1 MNARYK
7 HNQPGYLFIVIG
19 LGLVAV
25 AAFVYAYGPQ
35 PLGIIIGA
43 ISIFLLV
50 FGYKLTVEIKDG
62 FLRFW
67 FGLGIFWKKIAIE
80 QIVYC
85 EPFRGVFAGWG
96 IRITPDGWLYNV
108 SGMKVV
114 TVVLKSG
121 KKIHIGTDEPYRLV
135 ETLNSVLRGQAG
147 DVSTQTWCEVKA
159 DYLKR
164 VEQALSAVRHPRSF
178 EILADVSGHLDRRF
192 AEIGPQERTWENFQK
207 IITEM
212 GPPSDYA
219 ELISQD
225 RKSGRS
231 KLTKLELGVI
241 GILLVMFGVSAYF
254 YPQMPERI
262 TTQWDF
268 RGQPSSYMPKP
279 VGMFITPVIF
289 AVLVIAH
296 IVIPRTASVS
306 VNIEGF
312 RRFYGG
318 LLIVFSIVMLAV
330 QYQIIL
336 WNLGIKTNP
345 NVVVA
350 ITASAIVVWM
360 LLWYYRAHCKR

>member
-1 MNARYK
+1 MNAQYR
-7 HNQPGYLFIVIG
+7 HSQPGYLMILIGVI
-19 LGLVAV
+19 LLVV
-25 AAFVYAYGPQ
+25 AAFVWVYGLQ
-35 PLGIIIGA
+35 PLEIILGA
-43 ISIFLLV
+43 IGIFLLA
-50 FGYKLTVEIKDG
+50 FGYKLTVEIKNG

-96 IRITPDGWLYNV
+96 IRFVWNGWLYNV
-108 SGMKVV
+108 SGMKAV

-121 KKIHIGTDEPYRLV
+121 KKIHIGTDEPVQLI
-135 ETLNSVLRGQAG
+135 EAINSVLHGQVG
-147 DVSTQTWCEVKA
+147 VESTQMWSEVKA

-164 VEQALSAVRHPRSF
+164 VEQALSVARHPRSF
-178 EILADVSGHLDRRF
+178 EILADVGNHLDRRF
-192 AEIGPQERTWENFQK
+192 TELEPRQQTWENFQR

-212 GPPSDYA
+212 GPPSEYA
-219 ELISQD
+219 ELVNED
-225 RKSGRS
+225 KKSGRL
-231 KLTKLELGVI
+231 KLTKLEMSAIGV
-241 GILLVMFGVSAYF
+241 LLVVFGVSAYF

-262 TTQWDF
+262 VTQWGF
-268 RGQPSSYMPKP
+268 HGQPSSYMPKP
-279 VGMFITPVIF
+279 VGMFGTPVIF
-289 AVLVIAH
+289 AVLVIAL

-345 NVVVA
+345 NVVGIISV
-350 ITASAIVVWM
+350 SAIIVWM
-360 LLWYYRAHCKR
+360 AFRFYRARRHN